1 MIGKV
6 YLQNGMMVLMRD
18 SIPAREIN
26 SVFKEATVSIEGES
40 LFFERCGKKSES
52 KIEDI
57 GVLSDDMGL
66 YFWLEDED

>member
-26 SVFKEATVSIEGES
+26 SVFKEAIVSIEGES
-40 LFFERCGKKSES
+40 IFFERCGKKAES
-52 KIEDI
+52 SIEEI
-57 GVLSDDMGL
+57 GVCGDDNGL
-66 YFWLEDED
+66 YFWAEDED